1 MDAIRIASRTSS
13 VPPVYSSSLLNF
25 GFPYVRWPLHAS
37 DRMPF
42 FRIMPPLLS
51 FPGSSRVYHF
61 WNRWNLFPWSQYASI
76 VSPARSTNSSR
87 KVVGLDQH
95 IFSSRCLFP
104 VCAPSSSQCPHCC
117 DYFVYHFLCSVFEL
131 PCPCVPLYQ
140 LLSSTPIPALPP
152 LGHSPP

>member
-76 VSPARSTNSSR
+76 VSPARSINSYR

-104 VCAPSSSQCPHCC
+104 VCAPSCNAPIAVTISFSIP
-117 DYFVYHFLCSVFEL
+117 FA
-131 PCPCVPLYQ
+131 
-140 LLSSTPIPALPP
+140 LSSKSPVHASLTFQYTDSALPP